1 MTESEDILA
10 MLHDAAT
17 DFIGG
22 RYDKALLRRDSLRPR
37 PVDRGLWREMGDM
50 GWLGLGLPEAS
61 GGSGLG
67 ISGATTLAEL
77 FGRTLYAA
85 PFVTCASMPSEL
97 LGALSSAPAR
107 ELEAM
112 LLAGERLLTL
122 AWQES
127 AGQIETG
134 LPATRLQGA
143 SITGSKLFVPSVQDD
158 SVLLVYAAH
167 EGEPVLVAIA
177 ANAPGVSFESA
188 AAGISSCATVHFKE
202 APLMFGAPVGAGPEA
217 AAAFER
223 ALSAGRIMLSA
234 QLAGLAAGCLEQT
247 IAYVNQRVQFGHP
260 IGVFQTIQHRC
271 VDLHIA
277 TMLANASW
285 RNAQKAYA
293 ADPGS
298 AATQAAISAAKAR
311 CGDVAI
317 KVARESVQMHGAMGF
332 AEEVDIGFYLRS
344 AMQLSSLLGGP
355 QQQRR
360 RFVQLQSSCEDQ
372 HG

>member
-1 MTESEDILA
+1 MDDSEDILA
-10 MLHDAAT
+10 MLRDAAS
-17 DFIGG
+17 DFIVG
-22 RYDKALLRRDSLRPR
+22 RYDKTVLRRDSLKPR
-37 PVDRGLWREMGDM
+37 PVDRALWREMGEM
-50 GWLGLGLPEAS
+50 GWLGLGLPEDG

-67 ISGATTLAEL
+67 IAGATTLAEL
-77 FGRTLYAA
+77 FGRILYAA
-85 PFVTCASMPSEL
+85 PFVSCASMPSEL
-97 LGALSSAPAR
+97 LGALGGAPAR

-127 AGQIETG
+127 AGQIEPG
-134 LPATRLQGA
+134 VPATRLRDGR
-143 SITGSKLFVPSVQDD
+143 ITGRKLFVPSVQND
-158 SVLLVYAAH
+158 SVLLVYATH
-167 EGEPVLVAIA
+167 EGKPVLAAVAA
-177 ANAPGVSFESA
+177 DATGVTFEST
-188 AAGISSCATVHFKE
+188 AAGINSYATVNFDD
-202 APLMFGAPVGAGPEA
+202 APLMMGAVGEGGRATA
-217 AAAFER
+217 ALEK

-234 QLAGLAAGCLEQT
+234 QLAGLAAGCLEET

-285 RNAQKAYA
+285 RNAQSAYEI
-293 ADPGS
+293 DPV
-298 AATQAAISAAKAR
+298 APRTQAAISAAKAR

-344 AMQLSSLLGGP
+344 ALQVSSLLGGP
-355 QQQRR
+355 QQHRR
-360 RFVQLQSSCEDQ
+360 RFVQFQSSCEAQ